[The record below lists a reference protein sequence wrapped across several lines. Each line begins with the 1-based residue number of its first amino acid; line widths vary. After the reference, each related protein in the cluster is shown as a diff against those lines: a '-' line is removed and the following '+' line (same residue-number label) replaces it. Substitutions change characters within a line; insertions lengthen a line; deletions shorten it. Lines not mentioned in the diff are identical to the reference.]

1 MKIQAAKKFTSS
13 ANKDRGTGVAL
24 PAVKCSIG
32 ANVGQ
37 LYLMDNAFLF
47 LEKPPLSFMYE
58 DVEKITFDRN
68 QSQQKSIK
76 SHSFDFKIKL
86 SNGKSQVPS
95 SLLVLLVLPPPHLHV
110 RIVAHRGRVW
120 LACEG
125 ARAEARLVCGRGR
138 TSIKSPRRS
147 SRTWSSGSRSRANK
161 STRGKRW
168 SSPTTRSLSLSLSL
182 SLSQRWSSPTTRLGH
197 PFIRLGHL
205 QLQGCLCLSLCVPVC
220 PCVLLCAPGR
230 LGSGALVLRAA
241 AIFCNALPAC
251 GDGGVCWQE
260 DDDDDEGGGD
270 DDDDDAGIK
279 NRMKAQAEMDDDDS
293 DEEDDDFEG
302 GASSDSSSDPGSDDD
317 DGSRAVCRLSCC
329 LPPLVLFA
337 ASALCT
343 RALRK
348 AGHRAGFCSVGSF
361 LVRTRCCRQKC
372 RAARSVRSAAP
383 LLTLCARAGP
393 GAQGQ

>member
-1 MKIQAAKKFTSS
+1 M
-13 ANKDRGTGVAL
+13 
-24 PAVKCSIG
+24 
-32 ANVGQ
+32 
-37 LYLMDNAFLF
+37 
-47 LEKPPLSFMYE
+47 
-58 DVEKITFDRN
+58 
-68 QSQQKSIK
+68 
-76 SHSFDFKIKL
+76 
-86 SNGKSQVPS
+86 
-95 SLLVLLVLPPPHLHV
+95 
-110 RIVAHRGRVW
+110 
-120 LACEG
+120 
-125 ARAEARLVCGRGR
+125 
-138 TSIKSPRRS
+138 
-147 SRTWSSGSRSRANK
+147 
-161 STRGKRW
+161 
-168 SSPTTRSLSLSLSL
+168 
-182 SLSQRWSSPTTRLGH
+182 
-197 PFIRLGHL
+197 
-205 QLQGCLCLSLCVPVC
+205 
-220 PCVLLCAPGR
+220 LLCAPGR

-383 LLTLCARAGP
+383 LLTLCHGASSGPQGLYTAYMQPTCGLYTARR
-393 GAQGQ
+393 